1 MEDGTYHR
9 GGGYHTQREARE
21 GESESRKS
29 PYHIPK
35 MGFGELCDKYL
46 TWIKNRGQSERWI
59 CEKTLFIKKYLTSWF
74 GISAEDIHHSL
85 IEGHLFGRAKRV
97 SNFSANKDLKFLKAI
112 FTFGLQMGY
121 CFCNPCEK
129 IRKLPTEERVKYIPS
144 VADFLKVLAIAK
156 PMEQKLL
163 ILLSRTAARIGEIL
177 DLKWSDV
184 GQDYVILR
192 SRKHTGGML
201 KERKIP
207 LSPDAA
213 EVIEWLRSL
222 SGEQARSSEHL
233 FTNNRTGTRFLRRP
247 KLMRTLCRKAGVK
260 PFGFHSLRHLGAS
273 LLSRG
278 MVPLKDIGTY
288 LGHAKITTTD
298 RYIQSLEDSLSKAA
312 GSLDE
317 ALKC

>member
-1 MEDGTYHR
+1 M
-9 GGGYHTQREARE
+9 A
-21 GESESRKS
+21 
-29 PYHIPK
+29 
-35 MGFGELCDKYL
+35 FGELCDKYL

-59 CEKTLFIKKYLTSWF
+59 YEKSLFIKKYLTPWF
-74 GISAEDIHHSL
+74 GIPTEEINRSL
-85 IEGHLFGRAKRV
+85 IEEHLFIRAKRI
-97 SNFSANKDLKFLKAI
+97 SNFSANKDLKFLKAM
-112 FTFGLQMGY
+112 FSFGVQMGY
-121 CFCNPCEK
+121 CLSNPCDRIAK
-129 IRKLPTEERVKYIPS
+129 FWTEERVKYIPP

-207 LSPDAA
+207 LSPDAT

-222 SGEQARSSEHL
+222 SGERVKPSEHL

-247 KLMRTLCRKAGVK
+247 KLMATLCRKAGVK

-273 LLSRG
+273 LLSKG